1 MAEDSTYDEIRVED
15 GVEESTVARDEE
27 AKVDSEQDEERRE
40 NCVVAS
46 EETPERA
53 GAHVHGSEQ
62 PRMAAK
68 LVVESVDQ
76 HSKNPSRGSYYG
88 EIWPF

>member
-68 LVVESVDQ
+68 LVVGQ
-76 HSKNPSRGSYYG
+76 HSKNPALANVRRTPSTLG
-88 EIWPF
+88 